1 MKTLVIIDLQNDFC
15 PGGALAVKEGDAII
29 PLINTLQKE
38 FDLVVAT
45 QDWHPQNHLSFASNH
60 QDKKPGDTIILE
72 GIQQTLWPDHCVQKT
87 KGAEFAKALNL
98 NNIDRFF
105 QKGTDK
111 RIDSYSGFFD
121 NEHKKSTG
129 LADYLKEKEAK
140 QIYIAG
146 LATDYCVKY
155 TVLDA
160 LQLGFDI
167 TVIEDACRGINLNE
181 GDIRSSFNEMQEAG
195 ANIVTSGDFL

>member
-140 QIYIAG
+140 QIYIVG